1 MSAFSSRKTQ
11 MKSKVATNSRR
22 GARFLGYTLVLLVS
36 GCATSITP
44 NASRSDPASSS
55 SPNLASPDDALGRLQ
70 DQDSMALERLWKARQ
85 FDSATSHSFGGFEL
99 GRGDVLR
106 ISIPP
111 IEDCTVRISEEDT
124 IALPLLGEVS
134 VAGMTEKDL
143 RTALTA
149 RMAKYRHHPQVDVF
163 LQQAED
169 RQVAVLGAV
178 KTPGRYMLSS
188 RDDTV
193 MTMISRAGGMTDG
206 AASRIFLIPGPPVNT
221 HSNTAAARGQAA
233 SAASPALKPSSV
245 GADEAEPAPAN
256 NAASLSSSES
266 DTLPG
271 GLDDEQFVID
281 TSQPGSQRY
290 MEVPAR
296 PGDVILVPL
305 AGEVTVQ
312 GWVEHAGSFKISP
325 KMSVLNAIAA
335 AGGAKFSSSATLLR
349 QRPTGGKQALKL
361 DLSKIKSGEETDPPV
376 EGGDVVVVEKSAL
389 GAVPYAASFIIQHVG
404 LGFPVF

>member
-1 MSAFSSRKTQ
+1 MN
-11 MKSKVATNSRR
+11 SKVANNSCRC
-22 GARFLGYTLVLLVS
+22 ARFLCYALVLWVS

-44 NASRSDPASSS
+44 NGSPSGPASSS
-55 SPNLASPDDALGRLQ
+55 SPNLASADDTLGRFQ
-70 DQDSMALERLWKARQ
+70 EQDSVALDRLWKTRV
-85 FDSATSHSFGGFEL
+85 FDSATSHSTGGFML
-99 GRGDVLR
+99 DRGDVLR
-106 ISIPP
+106 IAIPP
-111 IEDCTVRISEEDT
+111 LEERSVRVSEEDT
-124 IALPLLGEVS
+124 VALPLLGEIS

-149 RMAKYRHHPQVDVF
+149 RMAKYRHHPQVEVF

-178 KTPGRYMLSS
+178 KTPGRYMLNS

-193 MTMISRAGGMTDG
+193 MTMISRAGGMSEG
-206 AASRIFLIPGPPVNT
+206 AASRIFLIPGPPADV
-221 HSNTAAARGQAA
+221 HSKAAATSSQVA
-233 SAASPALKPSSV
+233 SAMTTVKPSSG
-245 GADEAEPAPAN
+245 GADETEPAPASST
-256 NAASLSSSES
+256 ASFTSSEM

-271 GLDDEQFVID
+271 GIDDEQFVID
-281 TSQPGSQRY
+281 TSESRGQRY
-290 MEVPAR
+290 MELPAR

-312 GWVEHAGSFKISP
+312 GWVERAGSFKITP
-325 KMSVLNAIAA
+325 KMTVLNAVAA

-349 QRPTGGKQALKL
+349 ETGTGGKQALKL
-361 DLSKIKSGEETDPPV
+361 DLSKIKLGEETDPPV

-389 GAVPYAASFIIQHVG
+389 GAVPYAAAFIIQHVG